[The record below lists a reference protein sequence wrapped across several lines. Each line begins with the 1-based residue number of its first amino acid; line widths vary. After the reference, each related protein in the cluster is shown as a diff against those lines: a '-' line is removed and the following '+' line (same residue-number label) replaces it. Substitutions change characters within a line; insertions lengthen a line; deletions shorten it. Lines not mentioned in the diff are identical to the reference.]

1 MVYVL
6 EAGDRRGDI
15 HIQSVTFRRQCYG
28 KGMGMFFRG
37 KSRAVSVSQHFWY
50 TAVLLL
56 ILFIADW
63 GYVVVDTLVV
73 HA

>member
-1 MVYVL
+1 
-6 EAGDRRGDI
+6 
-15 HIQSVTFRRQCYG
+15 
-28 KGMGMFFRG
+28 MFFRG
-37 KSRAVSVSQHFWY
+37 KSRAVSVSQYFWY

-56 ILFIADW
+56 ILFLADW